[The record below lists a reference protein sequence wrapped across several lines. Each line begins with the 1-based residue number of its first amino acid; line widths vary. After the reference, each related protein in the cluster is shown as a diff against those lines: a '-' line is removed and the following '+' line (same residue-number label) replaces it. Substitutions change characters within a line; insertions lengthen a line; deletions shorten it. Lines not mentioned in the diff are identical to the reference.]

1 MSNLSPINLMTGG
14 LAHVVFSSWTVVFW
28 EGKPRHVCDD
38 ILHNRLWVQQQQA
51 CIGASY
57 QKEHTSRMA
66 CPKACKCRQ
75 SAHSRDGAAHVDGS
89 SAFPNASLMPDALIC
104 SSCVCRWPV
113 LSPPAVHA
121 AACQLVQDKHDRRHH
136 ECPVQYQQPLR

>member
-14 LAHVVFSSWTVVFW
+14 LAHVVFSSWTVVFCEW
-28 EGKPRHVCDD
+28 KPRHVCDD

-57 QKEHTSRMA
+57 QKSIPQEWLVRRS
-66 CPKACKCRQ
+66 CKCRQ

-89 SAFPNASLMPDALIC
+89 SAFPNASL
-104 SSCVCRWPV
+104 V
-113 LSPPAVHA
+113 PAA
-121 AACQLVQDKHDRRHH
+121 D
-136 ECPVQYQQPLR
+136 

>member
-14 LAHVVFSSWTVVFW
+14 LAHVVFSSWTVVFCEW
-28 EGKPRHVCDD
+28 KPRHVCDD

-66 CPKACKCRQ
+66 CPK
-75 SAHSRDGAAHVDGS
+75 
-89 SAFPNASLMPDALIC
+89 
-104 SSCVCRWPV
+104 V
-113 LSPPAVHA
+113 L
-121 AACQLVQDKHDRRHH
+121 
-136 ECPVQYQQPLR
+136 PVQTERTQQRWCSTRGRVQCIPQRLSDA